1 MVERWTQE
9 RRRQHTRD
17 LLLDAAEQVF
27 SSRGFEGAS
36 LDEIADTAG
45 YTRGA
50 IYKHFTGKEDL
61 FMSVNRR
68 FNERILS
75 GFLDLIDPATPPD
88 EVDLAQI
95 AKRWH
100 ELQTQAPHAFGLG
113 TEFTLYVLRNPHV
126 RAQVAEQ
133 RREVAQM
140 IARFMEAQAGRLG
153 VKLRIPAHTLARIV
167 LACGD
172 GLELASYLDENEDD
186 LYEPFL
192 ELLVSAWDNPP
203 MPPEEPPAP
212 PRPRA
217 PKKPAK
223 PKR

>member
-50 IYKHFTGKEDL
+50 IYKHFSSKEDL

-68 FNERILS
+68 FNERFLA
-75 GFLDLIDPATPPD
+75 GFLDLIDPGAPP
-88 EVDLAQI
+88 EEFDLAQI

-100 ELQTQAPHAFGLG
+100 ELQTNAPHSFGLG
-113 TEFTLYVLRNPHV
+113 TEFTLYVLRNPHI
-126 RAQVAEQ
+126 RERVAEQ
-133 RREVAQM
+133 RRETAQM
-140 IARFMEAQAGRLG
+140 IASFMDEQAALLG
-153 VKLRIPAHTLARIV
+153 AKLRIPALTLARIA

-192 ELLVSAWDNPP
+192 ELLISAWDNPP
-203 MPPEEPPAP
+203 PPPRPPAP
-212 PRPRA
+212 PRRRA
-217 PKKPAK
+217 TKKRSAG
-223 PKR
+223 

>member
-50 IYKHFTGKEDL
+50 IYKHFTSKEDL
-61 FMSVNRR
+61 FMNVNRR
-68 FNERILS
+68 LNERFLT
-75 GFLDLIDPATPPD
+75 GFLDLIDPGTSPA
-88 EVDLAQI
+88 EIDLAQI

-100 ELQTQAPHAFGLG
+100 ELQTQAPHAVGLG
-113 TEFTLYVLRNPHV
+113 AEFSLYVLRNPHL
-126 RAQVAEQ
+126 RARVAEQ
-133 RREVAQM
+133 QREVAQM
-140 IARFMEAQAGRLG
+140 IATFMDEQAALLG
-153 VKLRIPAHTLARIV
+153 VKLRIPALTLARIV

-172 GLELASYLDENEDD
+172 GLELAGHLDEDGED
-186 LYEPFL
+186 LYAPFL
-192 ELLVSAWDNPP
+192 ELLISAWDSPP
-203 MPPEEPPAP
+203 TPPAEPPAP
-212 PRPRA
+212 PRRA
-217 PKKPAK
+217 AKKKAAT